1 MSNSENKQ
9 LALNM
14 ISQVIVFIVNFGITF
29 LLTPFIVGKLGVDAY
44 GFIGLSAN
52 ILSYFQLATIALN
65 SMAGRFVTI
74 EYHKGNL
81 EKANKYFS
89 SVFYANLLMG
99 IIMAAMLTV
108 VLLYLEIVIKI
119 PDNLLGDV
127 KLLFGLQSLSSIL
140 SLIFNVYSVSPF
152 IKNRLELA
160 SIRIIVSNVIRA
172 SILVV
177 LFGLFTAHLW
187 YMGVSILL
195 CNIYLIIANYQIKKK
210 LTPELHIKKS
220 DYNFQYVKELCASG
234 VWNLVSKLGDLL
246 QRGMDLLFAN
256 IFISAT
262 AMGILSISTN
272 VPFIIL
278 HLLGNFNSAF
288 APSITREYALGD
300 TAAIVNNLS
309 KSIRILSCV
318 IMIPLTV
325 LYIYGDVFYHLWVP
339 SQDAILLQR
348 LTIVG
353 TFALIVT
360 SPLEGFWN
368 LFTAT
373 NKIKGSSIF
382 MIINSIVVFGSVLI
396 GLLFTKDITTQM
408 FIIAGTRSVWGV
420 FRGIFFLPIYGAYC
434 MGQKWNYYYKFI
446 FKPLIG
452 ILLSMI
458 LCSLIRF
465 IYMPDSWITLLI
477 GAIIVTVV
485 TAMFASILILTKND
499 RQFFMRKV
507 FKRISA

>member
-1 MSNSENKQ
+1 MPNSDNRQ

-14 ISQVIVFIVNFGITF
+14 TSQVIVFIVNFGITF
-29 LLTPFIVGKLGVDAY
+29 ILTPFIVNKLGVEAY

-74 EYHKGNL
+74 EYHKGNV

-89 SVFYANLLMG
+89 SVFYANLFMG
-99 IIMAAMLTV
+99 IVMAAMLVV
-108 VLLYLEIVIKI
+108 VLVYLELFLEI

-127 KLLFGLQSLSSIL
+127 KLLFGIQSLSSVL
-140 SLIFNVYSVSPF
+140 ALIFNVYTVSPF
-152 IKNRLELA
+152 IKNRLDIA
-160 SIRIIVSNVIRA
+160 SIRTIVSNVIRA
-172 SILVV
+172 LILVS

-195 CNIYLIIANYQIKKK
+195 CNIYLIIANYHIKNR
-210 LTPELHIKKS
+210 LTPELHIKKR
-220 DYNFQYVKELCASG
+220 DYNYQSVKELCVSG

-256 IFISAT
+256 IFIGAT
-262 AMGILSISTN
+262 AMGILSITTN

-278 HLLGNFNSAF
+278 GLLGNFSSAF
-288 APSITREYALGD
+288 APSITREYAIGD
-300 TAAIVNNLS
+300 TEAIVNNLS

-318 IMIPLTV
+318 IMIPLTI
-325 LYIYGDVFYHLWVP
+325 LYIYGDVFYQLWVP
-339 SQDAILLQR
+339 SQDAELLQK

-368 LFTAT
+368 VFTAT

-382 MIINSIVVFGSVLI
+382 VIINSILVFVTVVVC
-396 GLLFTKDITTQM
+396 LLTTQNTITQM

-420 FRGIFFLPIYGAYC
+420 LRGIFFLPIYGAYC
-434 MGQKWNYYYKFI
+434 MGQKWNFYYKFI

-452 ILLSMI
+452 ILLSMAI
-458 LCSLIRF
+458 CSLIRL
-465 IYMPDSWITLLI
+465 IYMPDSWITLIIGGLI
-477 GAIIVTVV
+477 VAAIT
-485 TAMFASILILTKND
+485 SILAGYLIMTKND
-499 RQFFMRKV
+499 REYFMSKV
-507 FKRISA
+507 VKKVHV

>member
-1 MSNSENKQ
+1 MPNSDNRQ

-14 ISQVIVFIVNFGITF
+14 SSQVVVFIVNFGITF
-29 LLTPFIVGKLGVDAY
+29 LLTPFIVDKLGVEAY

-74 EYHKGNL
+74 EYHKGNID
-81 EKANKYFS
+81 KANKYFS
-89 SVFYANLLMG
+89 SVFYANLFMG
-99 IIMAAMLTV
+99 IVMATMLSV
-108 VLLYLEIVIKI
+108 VLVYLELVIEI
-119 PDNLLGDV
+119 PDSLLGDV
-127 KLLFGLQSLSSIL
+127 KLLFALQCLSSIL
-140 SLIFNVYSVSPF
+140 ALIFNVYTVSPF
-152 IKNRLELA
+152 IKNRLEIA
-160 SIRIIVSNVIRA
+160 SIRTLVSNVIRA
-172 SILVV
+172 LVLV
-177 LFGLFTAHLW
+177 ALFGFFTAHLW

-195 CNIYLIIANYQIKKK
+195 CNIYLIVANYRIKNK
-210 LTPELHIKKS
+210 LTPELYIKKS
-220 DYNFQYVKELCASG
+220 DYNYKYVKELCASG
-234 VWNLVSKLGDLL
+234 IWNLVSKLGDIL

-262 AMGILSISTN
+262 AMGILSITTN

-278 HLLGNFNSAF
+278 HLLGNFTSAF
-288 APSITREYALGD
+288 APSITREYAIGD
-300 TAAIVNNLS
+300 TDAIVNNLS

-318 IMIPLTV
+318 IMIPLTI
-325 LYIYGDVFYHLWVP
+325 LYVYGDVFYQLWVP
-339 SQDAILLQR
+339 SQDASLLQK

-373 NKIKGSSIF
+373 NKIKGSSFF
-382 MIINSIVVFGSVLI
+382 MIINSILVFVTVLVC
-396 GLLFTKDITTQM
+396 LLFTKDIITQM

-420 FRGIFFLPIYGAYC
+420 LRGIFFLPIYGAYC
-434 MGQKWNYYYKFI
+434 LGQKWNYYYKFI

-458 LCSLIRF
+458 ICSFVRF
-465 IYMPDSWITLLI
+465 FYMPDSWMTLII
-477 GAIIVTVV
+477 GGLIVTAI
-485 TAMFASILILTKND
+485 TAILASYLIMTKTD
-499 RQFFMRKV
+499 RQFVLNRV
-507 FKRISA
+507 TKRLHA